1 MSLPSAWVLVSGLVM
16 VAYTYLGYPLL
27 LILLG
32 GVRGR
37 RRTPD
42 LPARWPALSI
52 LLPVHNEETVIRE
65 TLENLLQLDYPGP
78 RPQIVVVSDAS
89 TDGTDAIVSAF
100 GGRGVQLLRLPRRGG
115 KTAAENA
122 ALPLLSG
129 QIIVHTDASVRV
141 ERGALKPLIASF
153 GDPTVG
159 VASSHNVSVARIDE
173 HANYAESW
181 YVGYD
186 MWVRDLETRVSGIV
200 GAAGCFY
207 AARAAIHREPLLDG
221 LSPDFAAALIARE
234 QGFRTVSVR
243 NAVCFVPRIPSL
255 SREYRRKVRTIARG
269 WHTLHFKRGL
279 LNPFRY
285 GAFAWILASHKVSRW
300 LMPHVAVVVLAT
312 LAWRAQGEPGALV
325 GVGIAGVAMLCGG
338 LGWVWPEGRRLPRVL
353 AVPAYVVIGNLA
365 ALHASLRAVSGEP
378 TPTWEPTRREAVR
391 PLEVG

>member
-1 MSLPSAWVLVSGLVM
+1 MNAASAWVLAAGFAL
-16 VAYTYLGYPLL
+16 VAYTYVGYPLL

-32 GVRGR
+32 ALRGR
-37 RRTPD
+37 RRTPG
-42 LPARWPALSI
+42 PPTRWPALSL
-52 LLPVHNEETVIRE
+52 LLPVYNEEAVIRE

-100 GGRGVQLLRLPRRGG
+100 AGRGVRLLRLPRRSG

-122 ALPLLSG
+122 ALPLLTG
-129 QIIVHTDASVRV
+129 EIIVHTDASVRV
-141 ERGALKPLIASF
+141 ERGALTPLIASF

-159 VASSHNVSVARIDE
+159 VASSHNVSVARIDAP
-173 HANYAESW
+173 ANYAESW

-186 MWVRDLETRVSGIV
+186 MWVRDLETGVSGIV

-207 AARAAIHREPLLDG
+207 AARAAIHRDPLPDG

-234 QGFRTVSVR
+234 RGFRTVSVR

-269 WHTLHFKRGL
+269 WHTLHFKSAL

-285 GAFAWILASHKVSRW
+285 GAFAWILASHKVCRW
-300 LMPHVAVVVLAT
+300 LMPHVGVLVIAT
-312 LAWRAQGEPGALV
+312 LAWWARGEPGALA
-325 GVGIAGVAMLCGG
+325 GVGIAGVAALCAVV
-338 LGWVWPEGRRLPRVL
+338 GWVWPEGRRLPRVL

-365 ALHASLRAVSGEP
+365 ALHASLRALSGESL
-378 TPTWEPTRREAVR
+378 PTWEPTRREPAR
-391 PLEVG
+391 RLEVG

>member
-1 MSLPSAWVLVSGLVM
+1 MGGAAHGGAGGGCAAGAVRRSRRPRGRGAVRLGRPRGGGDARPPGARAAGDGVRARSLAGELRPRLPEPAKRTERAMSLPSAWVLASGLVM

-65 TLENLLQLDYPGP
+65 TLENLLQVDYPGP

-89 TDGTDAIVSAF
+89 
-100 GGRGVQLLRLPRRGG
+100 
-115 KTAAENA
+115 
-122 ALPLLSG
+122 
-129 QIIVHTDASVRV
+129 
-141 ERGALKPLIASF
+141 
-153 GDPTVG
+153 
-159 VASSHNVSVARIDE
+159 SHNVSVARIDAR
-173 HANYAESW
+173 ANYAEAW

-200 GAAGCFY
+200 GAAGCLY
-207 AARAAIHREPLLDG
+207 AARAAIHRVPLPDG

-234 QGFRTVSVR
+234 RGFRTVSVR

-300 LMPHVAVVVLAT
+300 LMPHVAMVVLAT

-365 ALHASLRAVSGEP
+365 ALHASLRSEEH
-378 TPTWEPTRREAVR
+378 TSE
-391 PLEVG
+391 LQ

>member
-1 MSLPSAWVLVSGLVM
+1 MSLASAWVLASGLVM

-32 GVRGR
+32 GLRGR
-37 RRTPD
+37 RRTPG

-122 ALPLLSG
+122 ALPLLWG

-207 AARAAIHREPLLDG
+207 AARAAIQGR
-221 LSPDFAAALIARE
+221 SVAAE
-234 QGFRTVSVR
+234 SMRTV
-243 NAVCFVPRIPSL
+243 CQ
-255 SREYRRKVRTIARG
+255 TI
-269 WHTLHFKRGL
+269 
-279 LNPFRY
+279 
-285 GAFAWILASHKVSRW
+285 
-300 LMPHVAVVVLAT
+300 
-312 LAWRAQGEPGALV
+312 
-325 GVGIAGVAMLCGG
+325 
-338 LGWVWPEGRRLPRVL
+338 
-353 AVPAYVVIGNLA
+353 
-365 ALHASLRAVSGEP
+365 
-378 TPTWEPTRREAVR
+378 
-391 PLEVG
+391 

>member
-1 MSLPSAWVLVSGLVM
+1 MKGTIALLLVSGTALVGCTTR
-16 VAYTYLGYPLL
+16 VIERPVPSGPSVVTTPAISERVVERSSQAGTGSTAPAACTWAS
-27 LILLG
+27 
-32 GVRGR
+32 GR
-37 RRTPD
+37 D
-42 LPARWPALSI
+42 VSLAQ
-52 LLPVHNEETVIRE
+52 
-65 TLENLLQLDYPGP
+65 LEG
-78 RPQIVVVSDAS
+78 
-89 TDGTDAIVSAF
+89 
-100 GGRGVQLLRLPRRGG
+100 GGRANQ
-115 KTAAENA
+115 AEA
-122 ALPLLSG
+122 G
-129 QIIVHTDASVRV
+129 
-141 ERGALKPLIASF
+141 
-153 GDPTVG
+153 
-159 VASSHNVSVARIDE
+159 
-173 HANYAESW
+173 
-181 YVGYD
+181 YVGYE

-234 QGFRTVSVR
+234 QGLRTVSVR

-300 LMPHVAVVVLAT
+300 LMPHVAMVVLAT

-325 GVGIAGVAMLCGG
+325 GVSIAGVAMLCGG